1 MTTPGFTPPA
11 RDDLY
16 SNGSRMGSDL
26 TPESARQRMMGPL
39 NRSYNPLFGRFQ
51 ALFQNIGNNVAGLI
65 RQIFDPKVGENHK
78 GEWKLSDFNLEY
90 LRDQWS
96 GIAGKLEEYKK
107 DQESYVDAATQAS
120 RKVRE
125 EMWNTPG
132 QTPALHDELSII
144 FKQFQ
149 DDARLRVFADILGVL
164 AVQQDRNQ
172 AAIRLESRINRLQQ
186 EAIENN
192 TKFNKTQT
200 EVNKRHKALIDA
212 LNRSLYYVSETAPQF
227 YLLRGQ
233 KGYQASQHGINYHMD
248 GWTLHVRSNGQQDT
262 NILLIMR
269 TNRGSSDMQIFQFKK
284 GHAETKSHK
293 ISTLHLTEFINQV
306 TIIRQDVVPKP
317 DLTDLYEQLK

>member
-39 NRSYNPLFGRFQ
+39 NRTYNPLTGKLASFV
-51 ALFQNIGNNVAGLI
+51 QNIGNNVAGLI

-78 GEWKLSDFNLEY
+78 GQWRLSDFNLEY
-90 LRDQWS
+90 LRDNWA
-96 GIAGKLEEYKK
+96 GIAGRLDEYQK

-172 AAIRLESRINRLQQ
+172 SAIRLESRINRLQQ
-186 EAIENN
+186 EAIEAN
-192 TKFNKTQT
+192 TKFSKTQT
-200 EVNKRHKALIDA
+200 EVNKRYLALINA

-227 YLLRGQ
+227 SLLRGE
-233 KGYQASQHGINYHMD
+233 KGYRASQNGFSYHMD
-248 GWTLHVRSNGQQDT
+248 GWTLHVSSNGQQDS
-262 NILLIMR
+262 NLLLIMR
-269 TNRGSSDMQIFQFKK
+269 TNRGSSDMQLFQFRK
-284 GHAETKSHK
+284 GRSETKSHK
-293 ISTLHLTEFINQV
+293 ISTLHVTESINQV
-306 TIIRQDVVPKP
+306 TIIRQDVIPKP
-317 DLTDLYEQLK
+317 DLSDLYDQMR

>member
-1 MTTPGFTPPA
+1 MTTPGFTPKP
-11 RDDLY
+11 RDGLY

-90 LRDQWS
+90 LRDHWS
-96 GIAGKLEEYKK
+96 GIAGKLDEYKK

-227 YLLRGQ
+227 YLLRGE

-284 GHAETKSHK
+284 GRAETKSHR

>member
-26 TPESARQRMMGPL
+26 TPESARKRMMGPL
-39 NRSYNPLFGRFQ
+39 NRTYNPLFGRFQ

-65 RQIFDPKVGENHK
+65 RQIFDPKVGENYK

-96 GIAGKLEEYKK
+96 GIAGKLEDYKK

-227 YLLRGQ
+227 YLLRGE

-269 TNRGSSDMQIFQFKK
+269 TNRGSSDMQVFQFKK
-284 GHAETKSHK
+284 GRAETKSHK

-317 DLTDLYEQLK
+317 DLTDLYEQMK

>member
-1 MTTPGFTPPA
+1 MTTPGFTPKP

-39 NRSYNPLFGRFQ
+39 NRTYNPLFGRFQ

-96 GIAGKLEEYKK
+96 GIAGKLDEYKK

-227 YLLRGQ
+227 YLLRGE

-269 TNRGSSDMQIFQFKK
+269 TNRGSSDMQVFQFKK
-284 GHAETKSHK
+284 GRAETKSHK

-306 TIIRQDVVPKP
+306 TIVRQDVVPKP

>member
-1 MTTPGFTPPA
+1 MTTPGFTPKP

-90 LRDQWS
+90 LRDHWS
-96 GIAGKLEEYKK
+96 GIAGKLDEYKK
-107 DQESYVDAATQAS
+107 DQESYVEAAEKAS
-120 RKVRE
+120 QKVRQ

-149 DDARLRVFADILGVL
+149 DDSRLRVFADVLGVL

-186 EAIENN
+186 DAIESN
-192 TKFNKTQT
+192 TRFNKTQA

-212 LNRSLYYVSETAPQF
+212 LNRSIYYMSETAPQF
-227 YLLRGQ
+227 YLLRGE
-233 KGYQASQHGINYHMD
+233 KGYRASQHGFNYHMD
-248 GWTLHVRSNGQQDT
+248 GWTLHVRSNGQQDS
-262 NILLIMR
+262 NLLLIMR
-269 TNRGSSDMQIFQFKK
+269 TNRGSSDMQLFQFKK
-284 GHAETKSHK
+284 GRAETKSHK
-293 ISTLHLTEFINQV
+293 IGTLHLTEFINQV

-317 DLTDLYEQLK
+317 DLTDLYEQLA

>member
-1 MTTPGFTPPA
+1 
-11 RDDLY
+11 
-16 SNGSRMGSDL
+16 
-26 TPESARQRMMGPL
+26 MGPL

-227 YLLRGQ
+227 YLLRGE

-269 TNRGSSDMQIFQFKK
+269 TNRGSSDMQVFQFKK
-284 GHAETKSHK
+284 GRAETKSHK

>member
-1 MTTPGFTPPA
+1 
-11 RDDLY
+11 
-16 SNGSRMGSDL
+16 MGSDL

-227 YLLRGQ
+227 YLLRGE

-269 TNRGSSDMQIFQFKK
+269 TNRGSSDMQVFQFKK
-284 GHAETKSHK
+284 GRAETKSHK

>member
-1 MTTPGFTPPA
+1 
-11 RDDLY
+11 
-16 SNGSRMGSDL
+16 MGSDL

-39 NRSYNPLFGRFQ
+39 NRTYNPLFGRFQ

-107 DQESYVDAATQAS
+107 DQESYVEAATQAS

-227 YLLRGQ
+227 YLLRGE
-233 KGYQASQHGINYHMD
+233 KGYQASQHGINFHMD

-269 TNRGSSDMQIFQFKK
+269 TNRGSSDMQVFQFKK
-284 GHAETKSHK
+284 GRAETKSHK